1 MIKWLLIMITVVA
14 GSLGDILCAKGMSEG
29 GEHLDE
35 IGPRGLA
42 HTIRYIFTHRMV
54 ILGAVCDA
62 IAFFSLLGL
71 LSVAQLSYAV
81 PATALGFIVDTL
93 GARFFLGEHVHWKRW
108 LGVILVAGG
117 VLLTVQSGPQGRVAS
132 PGTQTVANPVG
143 MRGHAPHEER
153 KIW

>member
-1 MIKWLLIMITVVA
+1 MTKWLLILITVVA
-14 GSLGDILCAKGMSEG
+14 GSMGDILCARGMSES

-35 IGPRGLA
+35 VKASWLL
-42 HTIRYIFTHRMV
+42 HTIRYIFTHKLV
-54 ILGAVCDA
+54 IVGITFDA

-108 LGVILVAGG
+108 LGVVFVALG
-117 VLLTVQSGPQGRVAS
+117 VLLAVQSGPHHTLASAGTAGVTRV
-132 PGTQTVANPVG
+132 QTN
-143 MRGHAPHEER
+143 
-153 KIW
+153 